1 MGYAHLQA
9 RFMRFALAITQV
21 TDKFPSRKVYFVIT
35 DQLIRSATSSA
46 ANYRAASRAKT
57 ARDFINKL
65 KIVEEELD
73 ESLFWMEF
81 TTKYNETYETE
92 LAQLKKEA
100 DELISIIVAS
110 IKTARK
116 NLKENSSTKMK

>member
-1 MGYAHLQA
+1 
-9 RFMRFALAITQV
+9 MRFALAITRV

-46 ANYRAASRAKT
+46 ANYRAASRSKT

-65 KIVEEELD
+65 KIVEEEVD

-81 TTKYNETYETE
+81 TTNYNVTYETE
-92 LAQLKKEA
+92 LALLKKEA
-100 DELISIIVAS
+100 NELIYIIVAS

-116 NLKENSSTKMK
+116 NLKENSPTK